1 MTDQGGSPR
10 RRWALA
16 LLFLVVTL
24 NLLDRQVI
32 NILAQDI
39 KVDLGLSDAEL
50 GLLTGT
56 AFGLFK
62 AVVSLPVSWIADRRD
77 RSKLIAAM
85 LAMWSA
91 CTMLCGL
98 AAGFAGLFMARVGM
112 GIGESGGLPTTTS
125 LVRDY
130 FPGRPTSALS
140 LMMFGNPFGVFLA
153 FLAGGAIASTWGW
166 RWAFLMV
173 GAPGL
178 IVAAIILLSLRDPR
192 PAAPTP
198 TRPSELWPNIAAIL
212 RRPGFTQLLIATAC
226 SMAIVGSVTAWLP
239 AYFIRVYG
247 LETRQMGLYGALA
260 IGVGGGLGT
269 LSGLMCERLRNRLV
283 MPESIAMLAS
293 LTLVIP
299 ALLLVVTSDD
309 KATALAGYFL
319 LNFCAFVWLAPTTR
333 LIQDAVEPQQRAL
346 ATALCSAAGFMVS
359 LALIV
364 PFIGWASDM
373 LAPAYGPRSIGY
385 GMAIA
390 LPLVVVAGWASHW
403 TLMQRLRRELAG
415 AGRLAPSAN
424 PLS

>member
-1 MTDQGGSPR
+1 
-10 RRWALA
+10 
-16 LLFLVVTL
+16 
-24 NLLDRQVI
+24 
-32 NILAQDI
+32 
-39 KVDLGLSDAEL
+39 
-50 GLLTGT
+50 
-56 AFGLFK
+56 
-62 AVVSLPVSWIADRRD
+62 
-77 RSKLIAAM
+77 
-85 LAMWSA
+85 
-91 CTMLCGL
+91 
-98 AAGFAGLFMARVGM
+98 
-112 GIGESGGLPTTTS
+112 
-125 LVRDY
+125 
-130 FPGRPTSALS
+130 
-140 LMMFGNPFGVFLA
+140 
-153 FLAGGAIASTWGW
+153 
-166 RWAFLMV
+166 MV

-192 PAAPTP
+192 PAASTP
-198 TRPSELWPNIAAIL
+198 TRPSELRPNIATIL

-299 ALLLVVTSDD
+299 ALLLVVTSDG

-373 LAPAYGPRSIGY
+373 PSWRRATRRLPRCSARSGSPNSRSTTTRRHRVPGRCEGVRGPLRCPPRSGDPLQF
-385 GMAIA
+385 GAACQRFAHRVGIA
-390 LPLVVVAGWASHW
+390 AGPQESR
-403 TLMQRLRRELAG
+403 Q
-415 AGRLAPSAN
+415 
-424 PLS
+424 